1 MILTTSGHLL
11 TVYNIWCSCQD
22 LCCLEKEFLK
32 FLEKVSE
39 CMSVARLFYHNNA
52 RRTKENLVL
61 HFIFAEEFS
70 SLQNSVKQW
79 NSGKSVFFYFIRRF
93 LFWWLS
99 IKDIIKDF
107 ISYHQKKLYCIAA
120 LPGRWRLA
128 IINHLSSLF
137 CKSYWIYSFDL
148 RFNLISKQ
156 CGKINHQ
163 GESNLERNWKNVVI
177 YEIDISIFVP
187 P

>member
-70 SLQNSVKQW
+70 SLWNSVKQW
-79 NSGKSVFFYFIRRF
+79 NSGKIVFYFIRWF

-163 GESNLERNWKNVVI
+163 GESNLEQNWKNVVI

>member
-61 HFIFAEEFS
+61 HFI
-70 SLQNSVKQW
+70 LQKNFPVSKIQW
-79 NSGKSVFFYFIRRF
+79 NSEIVEKVSFLLYSLVFVLVIE
-93 LFWWLS
+93 
-99 IKDIIKDF
+99 
-107 ISYHQKKLYCIAA
+107 HQGHHK
-120 LPGRWRLA
+120 RL
-128 IINHLSSLF
+128 HLLSSEKALLHCCPAGKMAF
-137 CKSYWIYSFDL
+137 SHHKS
-148 RFNLISKQ
+148 SK
-156 CGKINHQ
+156 
-163 GESNLERNWKNVVI
+163 
-177 YEIDISIFVP
+177 
-187 P
+187 

>member
-79 NSGKSVFFYFIRRF
+79 NSGKSVFLLYSSVFVLVIE
-93 LFWWLS
+93 
-99 IKDIIKDF
+99 
-107 ISYHQKKLYCIAA
+107 HQGHHK
-120 LPGRWRLA
+120 RL
-128 IINHLSSLF
+128 HLLSSEKALLHCCPAGKMAF
-137 CKSYWIYSFDL
+137 SHHKS
-148 RFNLISKQ
+148 SK
-156 CGKINHQ
+156 
-163 GESNLERNWKNVVI
+163 
-177 YEIDISIFVP
+177 
-187 P
+187 